1 MLDRNVGCFWHVVS
15 EGYVKIS
22 ICALDLP
29 QALVSLLLKVLS
41 AELQKPRGLQEDAG
55 LPPHL
60 EQRLHWAD
68 A

>member
-1 MLDRNVGCFWHVVS
+1 MLDRNVACFWHLFQKT
-15 EGYVKIS
+15 VKIP
-22 ICALDLP
+22 ICALGLP
-29 QALVSLLLKVLS
+29 QALVSLLLKALS
-41 AELQKPRGLQEDAG
+41 AELHKPRGLQEDAG